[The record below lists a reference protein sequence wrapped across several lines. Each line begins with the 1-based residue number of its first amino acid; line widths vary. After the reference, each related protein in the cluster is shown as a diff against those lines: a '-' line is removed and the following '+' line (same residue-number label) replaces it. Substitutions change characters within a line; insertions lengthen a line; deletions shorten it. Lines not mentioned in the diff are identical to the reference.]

1 MRRSAQLDLRLCFP
15 KAEADAIQT
24 KPGLFKFANFR
35 QWVVVPSGPEL
46 IEDVRK
52 ATDDVL
58 SIREPLRDFL
68 QTDYTLEYV
77 DLRNTYHRDVIRS
90 KLTRNIAPIFDQVHD
105 ELLGAMGDF
114 IPTVGEEWA
123 KVSVLPF
130 MQRLSCRI
138 SSRVFVGAPLCRNT
152 DYHKLVSDTSVN
164 LMKSAHMIAM
174 VPRPLKA
181 IVAQIV
187 SKIPFYTRQT
197 MEFLRPLVEERFAKM
212 EKLGEKW
219 DDAPHDVLMWLMN
232 EAKEEERSLEGLT
245 KRMLLV
251 NFASLHSTCLTLT
264 QVFYRLVDNPDY
276 VGPLR
281 REVEAVVAEEGWT
294 KAGID
299 KMHKI
304 DSFIRET
311 QRLDVQGILGVFRL
325 ALRPFTFSNG
335 MTIPAGTLVALPQRA
350 LHTDE
355 DIYSDPDQFDGF
367 RFARLREQEGD
378 VMVATHQ
385 TVSTSSDHVAFG
397 IGRHQC
403 PGRFLAAV
411 EIKALLAHIVVTYD
425 VKFEEGKGLPVE
437 RHMGPF
443 RYPGNADV
451 LFRKRQ
457 R

>member
-1 MRRSAQLDLRLCFP
+1 
-15 KAEADAIQT
+15 
-24 KPGLFKFANFR
+24 
-35 QWVVVPSGPEL
+35 
-46 IEDVRK
+46 
-52 ATDDVL
+52 
-58 SIREPLRDFL
+58 
-68 QTDYTLEYV
+68 
-77 DLRNTYHRDVIRS
+77 
-90 KLTRNIAPIFDQVHD
+90 
-105 ELLGAMGDF
+105 
-114 IPTVGEEWA
+114 
-123 KVSVLPF
+123 
-130 MQRLSCRI
+130 
-138 SSRVFVGAPLCRNT
+138 
-152 DYHKLVSDTSVN
+152 
-164 LMKSAHMIAM
+164 
-174 VPRPLKA
+174 
-181 IVAQIV
+181 
-187 SKIPFYTRQT
+187 

-276 VGPLR
+276 VEPLR

-403 PGRFLAAV
+403 PGRFLAAI

-425 VKFEEGKGLPVE
+425 VKFEEGKGLPAE
-437 RHMGPF
+437 RHMGRS

-451 LFRKRQ
+451 LFRKRGGIL
-457 R
+457 